1 MKKLTDTIKAKV
13 GYRVKKAVNVETGET
28 GLLVYDG
35 KEKLFVAQPR
45 TKAEMKDELENNE
58 GARVMEIFTTVKGN
72 QFAYWIDEEIY
83 DADYITLLRRAET
96 TEVPD
101 A

>member
-1 MKKLTDTIKAKV
+1 MTDTIKAKV
-13 GYRVKKAVNVETGET
+13 GYRVKRAVNIDTGET

-35 KEKLFVAQPR
+35 DRKLFVAQPR

-58 GARVMEIFTTVKGN
+58 GARVLEIFTTVKGN
-72 QFAYWIDEEIY
+72 QFAYWIDEEQY
-83 DADYITLLRRAET
+83 DADYITLLRRAEKA
-96 TEVPD
+96 EVPD